1 MGLMAK
7 AGLAVA
13 VGGLTLGSVFGAG
26 TADAAGYYA
35 AIAVS
40 QDAYYYGTSVDR
52 GSFEEARDAALDACG
67 SGCEVLAAWAN
78 GCGALVASNEGVA
91 AASGPNRAEAERAA
105 YQVLTEITPA
115 AALANVGSSQFSGAR
130 VIEVVCTANAS

>member
-1 MGLMAK
+1 VLMAK

-67 SGCEVLAAWAN
+67 SGCEVLAAWAD
-78 GCGALVASNEGVA
+78 GCGALVASNEGVGA
-91 AASGPNRAEAERAA
+91 AAGQIRAEAERTARM
-105 YQVLTEITPA
+105 VPSEFTPA
-115 AALANVGSSQFSGAR
+115 AALANVGSAQCGGAR
-130 VIEVVCTANAS
+130 GMEVVCTANAS